1 MKTLLWTLL
10 LLVGFG
16 VMLGAHYGF
25 MRVTEPTLWTE
36 SWMYV
41 GGEAG
46 PEAEDLDVTRAR
58 VREVDFSSGA
68 AKFLREIEQGDPGA
82 ARPFRRALRRHV
94 IFYPPLREDFTEAHL
109 ASGRL
114 PEPGADEALAG
125 YAQADAETVTVAGRT
140 LRIVGTLRREVGLFS
155 RAYLVPGDS
164 AAASLFN
171 PDDEGVRHAYIFTMA
186 YREARKGD
194 VADRLKAAF
203 PKGTFETVTPA
214 TPVPRLAYWLY
225 LAGTAML
232 YLGGSVLFM
241 RLYWHLGWRVRN
253 RALGRPLR
261 AMLRY
266 RGLLW
271 TLHVAAFG
279 LILLGGAVAW
289 LVPVTQDFLLDAL
302 TTAIRSGEGPL
313 GLAGKAYG
321 SGSVPRAAL
330 VTFGVNFLFGS
341 VVSITLPS
349 LIAPGVG
356 VLMLLFRPLIV
367 GIALAPTMAEL
378 SRPMLPHAFTILLEM
393 EAYIVAG
400 FFALLV
406 PIWLFRRRA
415 GRTILS
421 RYGRAVLLNLQG
433 NLLVAIILV
442 VAAVYEAIEVIAMM
456 TKAAGGS

>member
-16 VMLGAHYGF
+16 LMLGAHYRF

-36 SWMYV
+36 SWMYI

-58 VREVDFSSGA
+58 VRDVDFSSGA
-68 AKFLREIEQGDPGA
+68 AKFLRELESGDPDA
-82 ARPFRRALRRHV
+82 ARPFRRALRRQV

-109 ASGRL
+109 AAGRL
-114 PEPGADEALAG
+114 PRPGSDEALAG

-155 RAYLVPGDS
+155 RAYLVQGDS
-164 AAASLFN
+164 SAAPLFN

-214 TPVPRLAYWLY
+214 TPVSGSAYWLY
-225 LAGTAML
+225 LAGTGML
-232 YLGGSVLFM
+232 YLGGSALFM
-241 RLYWHLGWRVRN
+241 RLYWHLGWRVKN
-253 RALGRPLR
+253 RTLGRPLR

-271 TLHVAAFG
+271 TLHIATFG
-279 LILLGGAVAW
+279 LLILGGAVAW
-289 LVPVTQDFLLDAL
+289 LVPPAQDVLLDAMS
-302 TTAIRSGEGPL
+302 TALQSGEGPL
-313 GLAGKAYG
+313 GAAGKAYG

-330 VTFGVNFLFGS
+330 VTFGVNFFFGS
-341 VVSITLPS
+341 VASITLPS
-349 LIAPGVG
+349 LVVPGVG
-356 VLMLLFRPLIV
+356 VLMLVLRPLVV
-367 GIALAPTMAEL
+367 GIALAPTLAEL
-378 SRPMLPHAFTILLEM
+378 SGVLLPHAFTILVEL
-393 EAYIVAG
+393 EAYILAG
-400 FFALLV
+400 YFALLV
-406 PIWLFRRRA
+406 PIWLFRCRA
-415 GRTILS
+415 GRTVPS

-433 NLLVAIILV
+433 SLLVAVILA
-442 VAAVYEAIEVIAMM
+442 VAAVYEAIEVIAMIK
-456 TKAAGGS
+456 KAAGGS